1 MIDAFELLGRPLQ
14 KSNLDDLL
22 VAIKAEDSDRLQ
34 AILDKQVLCQVT
46 INPESRAKVERGPE
60 AAAVQQS
67 GVTPFLI
74 KIVNQGAIKSSLR
87 LTSSQAGAPFS
98 GIAPLSMQ
106 RQEQLA
112 LLENQQPTNGP
123 RRFLQIEVFAK
134 PPLTANLSGV
144 AVEYAIVLLYS
155 SLAGQLEA
163 TVEFSVGQGTKD
175 LGFRAELPLILTSL
189 PAIPMKLSIRDDN
202 GEPCYARLTVRD
214 KAGAIY
220 PPQARRL
227 APSVGPVETGRRTL
241 SGLRRCRFP
250 DPHPRPRRVFPRRDP
265 SGRER
270 RLHRMPRGEAPR

>member
-1 MIDAFELLGRPLQ
+1 MHNSRYWTLLSFALAWTTCFEHPARAQPSDTLGQPLSENVRRLIDAFELLGRPLP
-14 KSNLDDLL
+14 KSTLDDLL

-34 AILDKQVLCQVT
+34 AVLDKQILCQVT
-46 INPESRAKVERGPE
+46 INPESKAKVERGSG
-60 AAAVQQS
+60 AATVQQS

-74 KIVNQGAIKSSLR
+74 KIVNQGAIKSDLR
-87 LTSSQAGAPFS
+87 LASPQAGAPFS

-112 LLENQQPTNGP
+112 LLENQQPTNGS
-123 RRFLQIEVFAK
+123 RRFLQIEVFSK

-163 TVEFSVGQGTKD
+163 TIEFSVGQGTQD
-175 LGFRAELPLILTSL
+175 LGFRAELPLILASL
-189 PAIPMKLSIRDDN
+189 PALPMKLSIHDDN
-202 GEPCYARLTVRD
+202 GDPCYARLVFRD

-227 APSVGPVETGRRTL
+227 APDLFFQIS
-241 SGLRRCRFP
+241 
-250 DPHPRPRRVFPRRDP
+250 
-265 SGRER
+265 
-270 RLHRMPRGEAPR
+270 